1 MLYENDLQI
10 FNPDEI
16 GSCYKMKK
24 WILALSLATS
34 VTGLAACSDDNG
46 SKNVV
51 AETKAGDVTQDELYK
66 AVKTKFSPQVE
77 QALQEI
83 VLTDVLEKK
92 YKVSDKEVDAKYKEA
107 KDQLGEQFDAFLQQY
122 NLDDKSFKEYLKL
135 QLLQEKAASKGVKI
149 SDDELKKYYESYTPD
164 VKVRHILVND
174 EKTAKEVEAKLDKG
188 EKFEDLAKKYS
199 QDPGSAQKGGEM
211 GWINNTARQSLVPE
225 FVKSMD
231 SLKVNEVSEPVKS
244 QYGYHIIEVT
254 DKKEKKSFDK
264 MKDQLKK
271 ELMESKIDQTAIQKA
286 MKRELEA
293 ADVKIN
299 DKSLKDAMKSI
310 TDPQPAA
317 NQSQG
322 QAPTETAPT
331 EQAPAQ

>member
-1 MLYENDLQI
+1 MLYEIDVQI
-10 FNPDEI
+10 YNPYDI
-16 GSCYKMKK
+16 GSCVLMKK
-24 WILALSLATS
+24 WVLALSLAAS
-34 VTGLAACSDDNG
+34 VTGLAACSDNSG

-83 VLTDVLEKK
+83 VLTDVLENK
-92 YKVSDKEVDAKYKEA
+92 YKVSDKEIDAKYKEA
-107 KDQLGEQFDAFLQQY
+107 KDQLGEQFDMFLKQY

-135 QLLQEKAASKGVKI
+135 QLLQEKAASKDVKVTN
-149 SDDELKKYYESYTPD
+149 DELKKYYESYTPD
-164 VKVRHILVND
+164 VKVRHILVKD
-174 EKTAKEVEAKLDKG
+174 EKTAKEVKAKLAKG

-225 FVKSMD
+225 FVKAMD

-254 DKKEKKSFDK
+254 DKKEKKSYDK

-271 ELMESKIDQTAIQKA
+271 ELMATKVDQKAIQKA
-286 MKRELEA
+286 MKRELKA

-299 DKSLKDAMKSI
+299 DKDLKNSLKSI

-317 NQSQG
+317 DPNQG
-322 QAPTETAPT
+322 QVPAQ
-331 EQAPAQ
+331 QAPAQ